1 MPPFSFWFTGSAI
14 GALLA
19 LIVSTTT
26 LGWAWYNAALT
37 EQKSAR
43 SNERLKEVRGH
54 LLGFYVRGVELRD
67 RPLPKEISQTDFDAY
82 VSQVQVWLNET
93 DGWIKANLGPAAS
106 AKFMDTGAG
115 FSFSWNRAANPVHD
129 NIINRMTRWLEN
141 IAKMIETDAW
151 DAKK

>member
-14 GALLA
+14 GACLA

-37 EQKSAR
+37 EQKAAR
-43 SNERLKEVRGH
+43 SNARLNEVREH
-54 LLGFYVRGVELRD
+54 LQGFYVRGVELRD
-67 RPLPKEISQTDFDAY
+67 RPLTKGISQAEFDAY
-82 VSQVQVWLNET
+82 VREVQAWLDET
-93 DGWIKANLGPAAS
+93 NNWIKANMGLGAS

-115 FSFSWNRAANPVHD
+115 FSFAWNRAVNPQHND
-129 NIINRMTRWLEN
+129 IINKTSKWLEN
-141 IAKMIETDAW
+141 LAKMIETDAW